1 MPVAE
6 RKYDRLLGIDTV
18 GLREWRARDTE
29 YNRYEATPYRA
40 LDRLFQSYRFHPRDR
55 VVDFGCGRGRVAFAI
70 HNRFHVPITGIEAH
84 DKTFAEALRNKP
96 RYRERAHHI
105 SAPIRFE
112 FGLAE
117 RYEVKPEENRFY
129 FFNPFSK
136 HIFKQVV
143 SNILHSVE
151 RNLRPVDIILY
162 YPVPEYKRYLK
173 KRTSFKIVNKI
184 KVPGATDRHDKFL
197 VYRLKPKEH
206 NPKASTPIS

>member
-1 MPVAE
+1 MAE

-18 GLREWRARDTE
+18 GLREWRSKDTE

-40 LDRLFQSYRFHPRDR
+40 LDRLFQSYRFNPQDQ

-70 HNRFHVPITGIEAH
+70 HNRFRVPVTGIEAN

-96 RYRERAHHI
+96 RYRARAHHI

-117 RYEVKPEENRFY
+117 HYEVKPGENRFY

-136 HIFKQVV
+136 EIFKQVV
-143 SNILHSVE
+143 SNILHSVAQNH
-151 RNLRPVDIILY
+151 RSVDIILY
-162 YPVPEYKRYLK
+162 YPLPEYKRHLK
-173 KRTSFKIVNKI
+173 KRTPFEIANKI
-184 KVPGATDRHDKFL
+184 KVPNATDKHDKFL
-197 VYRLKPKEH
+197 VYRLKPKQH
-206 NPKASTPIS
+206 QPKRR